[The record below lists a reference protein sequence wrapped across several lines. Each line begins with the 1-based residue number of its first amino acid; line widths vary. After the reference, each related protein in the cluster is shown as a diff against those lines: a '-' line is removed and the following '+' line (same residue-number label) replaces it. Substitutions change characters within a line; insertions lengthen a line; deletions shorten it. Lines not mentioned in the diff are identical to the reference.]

1 MLNLDVDETIMTT
14 IYESP
19 DKGETIREREMH
31 VPPPTPELQKFWTKS
46 TYSQQRRD
54 RLGDVIGDYLT
65 DEELDARTAYEEI
78 LAEAKEWVD
87 YHQTN
92 LDKATEFYNLL
103 LGHRPI
109 DFDSATFVA

>member
-1 MLNLDVDETIMTT
+1 MTK

-19 DKGETIREREMH
+19 DKGKTVKERDF
-31 VPPPTPELQKFWTKS
+31 VPPPPQELRDMWALS
-46 TYSQQRRD
+46 TYAKQRRD

-65 DEELDARTAYEEI
+65 DEEIDARTAYEEI

-103 LGHRPI
+103 LGHRSN
-109 DFDSATFVA
+109 DLDSATFVV